1 MLSREIK
8 FVSVAWVSCVGLGMG
23 CVWCGDDNIWVN
35 INTGDVEDAG
45 GEEGNTGD
53 TGSDELS

>member
-1 MLSREIK
+1 M
-8 FVSVAWVSCVGLGMG
+8 WVLGWVVRG
-23 CVWCGDDNIWVN
+23 EWCGDDNIWVN
-35 INTGDVEDAG
+35 INTGDAEDAG